1 MGAHYEPSSGM
12 KILYVRSIF
21 RSNWAMIFRKF
32 GLALPITI
40 WNRLIGHA
48 KQKTYYVLL
57 KKSPFSKTPF
67 KKNKLYPQVLYIHYW
82 ALYKSYLLKEWRD
95 YTLHNSCSSYISF
108 KMLLKILC
116 IQNSSQT
123 LIIRDVTQKVQVFR
137 LISQQKQIWLF
148 NFYPVF
154 LRGTEGR
161 KNTP

>member
-95 YTLHNSCSSYISF
+95 KCIPFIILVVLIFHSRCC
-108 KMLLKILC
+108 LKFSVYKIVHKL
-116 IQNSSQT
+116 SLSEMSHKKYKYS
-123 LIIRDVTQKVQVFR
+123 D
-137 LISQQKQIWLF
+137 
-148 NFYPVF
+148 
-154 LRGTEGR
+154 
-161 KNTP
+161 